1 MNKNRC
7 LAEQTSDAG
16 NAFLA
21 HLKSDDLEEAIRIMD
36 ETWIFL
42 KKDEFD
48 PITRILE
55 KEADDRQAK
64 GDIRWAVRL
73 RRRAEALKVSQAH
86 GQQNPEKRIRRVVL
100 PEGYNGKIL
109 LVSVSVRQAWEMTC
123 LRSGDDWHHKILQA
137 TEEEIC
143 DYGFPQA
150 NVCPVGGAWV
160 RSRPDG
166 AIVIYGT
173 SDDFGEC
180 DKELAARLIK
190 RTFSECK
197 VLNQR

>member
-7 LAEQTSDAG
+7 LAGQTSGAG

-21 HLKSDDLEEAIRIMD
+21 CLKSDGLEEAIRIMD
-36 ETWIFL
+36 ESRLFL
-42 KKDEFD
+42 KKDEFA
-48 PITRILE
+48 PIAQILE

-73 RRRAEALKVSQAH
+73 RRRAETLKVSQAH
-86 GQQNPEKRIRRVVL
+86 GQNPEKRIRRVVL

-109 LVSVSVRQAWEMTC
+109 LVSVSVRQVWEMTC

-160 RSRPDG
+160 RFRPDG

-180 DKELAARLIK
+180 DKKLASKLIK
-190 RTFSECK
+190 RAFSEWK
-197 VLNQR
+197 IFKRK

>member
-1 MNKNRC
+1 MNKNRY
-7 LAEQTSDAG
+7 LAKQTSDGG

-36 ETWIFL
+36 ETRIFL

-48 PITRILE
+48 PIARILE

-73 RRRAEALKVSQAH
+73 RRRAKALKVSQAH
-86 GQQNPEKRIRRVVL
+86 GQNPEKRIRRVVL
-100 PEGYNGKIL
+100 PEGYNGKVL
-109 LVSVSVRQAWEMTC
+109 LVSVSVRQVWEMTC

-150 NVCPVGGAWV
+150 NVCPVGGAWI
-160 RSRPDG
+160 RFMTDG

-180 DKELAARLIK
+180 DKELASRLIK
-190 RTFSECK
+190 RTFPEWK
-197 VLNQR
+197 IFKQR

>member
-1 MNKNRC
+1 MNKNRY

-21 HLKSDDLEEAIRIMD
+21 HLKSDNLKEAIRIMD
-36 ETWIFL
+36 ESQKFL

-55 KEADDRQAK
+55 KEADYRQAK

-73 RRRAEALKVSQAH
+73 RCRAEALKISQAH
-86 GQQNPEKRIRRVVL
+86 GQNPEKRIRRVVL

-109 LVSVSVRQAWEMTC
+109 LLSVSVRQAWKMTC

-160 RSRPDG
+160 RFRPDG

-180 DKELAARLIK
+180 DKELASRLIK
-190 RTFSECK
+190 RTFSKCK
-197 VLNQR
+197 VFKQK

>member
-7 LAEQTSDAG
+7 LAGQISDAG

-21 HLKSDDLEEAIRIMD
+21 RLKSDGLEEAIRIMD
-36 ETWIFL
+36 ESRLFL

-48 PITRILE
+48 PITKILE

-86 GQQNPEKRIRRVVL
+86 GQNPEKLIRRVVL

-109 LVSVSVRQAWEMTC
+109 LVSVSVGQAWEMTC

-143 DYGFPQA
+143 DYGFLQD
-150 NVCPVGGAWV
+150 NVCPVGGAWI
-160 RSRPDG
+160 RFRPVG

-173 SDDFGEC
+173 SD
-180 DKELAARLIK
+180 
-190 RTFSECK
+190 
-197 VLNQR
+197 

>member
-1 MNKNRC
+1 MNKNRY
-7 LAEQTSDAG
+7 LAEQTSDTG

-21 HLKSDDLEEAIRIMD
+21 HLKSDGLEEAIRIMD
-36 ETWIFL
+36 ESRLFL
-42 KKDEFD
+42 KKEEFNS
-48 PITRILE
+48 ITRILE
-55 KEADDRQAK
+55 KESDDRQAK
-64 GDIRWAVRL
+64 GDVRWAVRL
-73 RRRAEALKVSQAH
+73 RRRAKALKVSQAH
-86 GQQNPEKRIRRVVL
+86 EQNPKKLIRRVVL

-150 NVCPVGGAWV
+150 NVCPVGGAWI
-160 RSRPDG
+160 RFRPDG
-166 AIVIYGT
+166 VIVIYGT

-180 DKELAARLIK
+180 DKELASRLLK
-190 RTFSECK
+190 RTFSEWK
-197 VLNQR
+197 IIKQR

>member
-7 LAEQTSDAG
+7 LAGQTPEAG

-21 HLKSDDLEEAIRIMD
+21 RLQSDGLEEAIRIMD
-36 ETWIFL
+36 ESRLFL

-55 KEADDRQAK
+55 KEADDRLAK

-73 RRRAEALKVSQAH
+73 RRRAEALKTPQTH
-86 GQQNPEKRIRRVVL
+86 GQNPEKRIRRVVL

-160 RSRPDG
+160 RFRPDG

-180 DKELAARLIK
+180 DKELAGRMIK
-190 RTFSECK
+190 RSFSEWK
-197 VLNQR
+197 ILKRK